1 MMYSSSKFHISD
13 RLKCLL
19 LSGAFDLLGADVP
32 SEFLLESEDAPCC
45 SWLDMLG
52 LQAQHYQIRHER
64 DGHGSFYA
72 CGIFGDLYLPQAQ
85 STFQFLKTDLH
96 RPSSEINRY
105 HYARCCHREIGHE
118 QFSLFGAVVTPPS
131 TEDHGDIAKMAQLG
145 LFDEG
150 PEGPLPARGN
160 QRGHPDSMVMM
171 DGQVGDDI
179 PQILAIGEL
188 PGTGEGNDKEPAA
201 GLNGLEIFARGI
213 GGIGDH
219 NHAFAPS
226 WQHQGLKHV
235 PNQHR
240 LRPIILVCFRFD
252 QTKIQ
257 RNTVDT
263 PLGDEEHDMQPT
275 GKRRLFIQAPLLDQG
290 IFLGALALQ
299 GAIHHQIQ
307 HPVIRRWKGRQSLG
321 HQPVEHLLPR
331 PTPAGQQS
339 PQVPPANVLGGIA
352 AQGFTG
358 GLLKT
363 DQMRRYQPAK
373 DQKMAVAEPS
383 PQRLKK
389 TLYFFG
395 QARYLNHGWPL
406 EERMKGWLSSFLL
419 LGRAGQQ
426 VPLNPSRDF
435 TAIKDRTNCFSKAVN
450 L

>member
-13 RLKCLL
+13 RFKSFL
-19 LSGAFDLLGADVP
+19 LSGAFDLLGACVP
-32 SEFLLESEDAPCC
+32 SEFLLEREDAPRG

-52 LQAQHYQIRHER
+52 LQAQHYQIRHKR
-64 DGHGSFYA
+64 NGHRSFHSR
-72 CGIFGDLYLPQAQ
+72 GILSDLCMPQTQ
-85 STFQFLKTDLH
+85 SAFQFLETDLH
-96 RPSSEINRY
+96 RPSSKINRY
-105 HYARCCHREIGHE
+105 HYARCYHREIGHE

-145 LFDEG
+145 MFDEG

-235 PNQHR
+235 PNQPR

-263 PLGDEEHDMQPT
+263 PLGDEQHQVQPN
-275 GKRRLFIQAPLLDQG
+275 GKRGMLVQASLLDQG
-290 IFLGALALQ
+290 VFQ
-299 GAIHHQIQ
+299 GSACLSRCYPPLDTAP
-307 HPVIRRWKGRQSLG
+307 HPRG
-321 HQPVEHLLPR
+321 VERLPR
-331 PTPAGQQS
+331 LGSPASRAPPPTANARRPA
-339 PQVPPANVLGGIA
+339 IA
-352 AQGFTG
+352 AGATTRCAWG
-358 GLLKT
+358 YSGPGLY
-363 DQMRRYQPAK
+363 R
-373 DQKMAVAEPS
+373 
-383 PQRLKK
+383 
-389 TLYFFG
+389 
-395 QARYLNHGWPL
+395 
-406 EERMKGWLSSFLL
+406 WLSQNRPDGPRS
-419 LGRAGQQ
+419 A
-426 VPLNPSRDF
+426 
-435 TAIKDRTNCFSKAVN
+435 SKRPESD
-450 L
+450 